1 MGRIIVIALTAF
13 LAFAWYKG
21 WIGEWIGQA
30 ADSGADAVKRTQSEA
45 RKTRPAEP
53 EPKN

>member
-1 MGRIIVIALTAF
+1 MGRIIVIALIVF

-21 WIGEWIGQA
+21 WIAEWIGQA

-45 RKTRPAEP
+45 RKTRPLEQ
-53 EPKN
+53 EPKK